1 MNTIPP
7 IYLSCTDADGVLPFF
22 QQLDTEDGFDLLVK
36 SAEIFHRQLTKLHV
50 RSPKPGDPPIEV
62 ACISDRMISREEA
75 ERINQAAINYLMDKG
90 RIEKQ

>member
-1 MNTIPP
+1 MNTTPP
-7 IYLSCTDADGVLPFF
+7 IYLSYTDADNVLPFF
-22 QQLDTEDGFDLLVK
+22 QQLEGKDGFDLVVK
-36 SAEIFHRQLTKLHV
+36 GAEIFHRQLTQLRI

-62 ACISDRMISREEA
+62 ACISDRKISREEA